1 MRIFPM
7 HVLIVGAGDVGSNIA
22 RDLADSH
29 SVEVID
35 SDAERVDALT
45 SDLISSG
52 VVGDG
57 RSVQVLKEADLS
69 EADIVVAATDSDAA
83 NVMVCNAAKEASD
96 PHTLARVKDV
106 GLYRAW
112 QSFDRGLGV
121 DSMLCIDL
129 LSAERLVQAVALP
142 GAKAVDSFADE
153 AAEVAEFDIG
163 ENTPVTGRTVVEA
176 DQYPSV
182 TFAAII
188 REGELLIPKGET
200 VIKAGDCLVV
210 IGSTRGVS
218 NFAEDVSDG
227 PSLRPDDD
235 IVIAGGD
242 TLGYHVARLF
252 EERGFAPNVVERNSE
267 RGTWLANQLG
277 VSNIVEADAT
287 NVEGFAREHLTEADL
302 LVGTV
307 DDDTNYLLAKLAREL
322 GVTKTV
328 EVVDDPQVIELF
340 ESTGLDVV
348 IHPQD
353 IVAGEILQTIYEGGA
368 EKVAVLEHNEAEV
381 LEIVVDEDSLLAG
394 STIQGIDDK
403 LPEEFVVGA
412 LIRGGTLRTPRG
424 GTVIQTGDRV
434 IAFMATDVAEE
445 ISAHL

>member
-1 MRIFPM
+1 M
-7 HVLIVGAGDVGSNIA
+7 HILIVGAGDVGTNIA
-22 RDLADSH
+22 RDLANSH
-29 SVEVID
+29 TVKVID
-35 SDAERVDALT
+35 KDSDRIETLTSALT
-45 SDLISSG
+45 ISG

-57 RSVQVLKEADLS
+57 RSVQTLQEAELPK
-69 EADIVVAATDSDAA
+69 ADMVVAATDSDAA
-83 NVMVCNAAKEASD
+83 NVMVCNAAKEADD
-96 PHTLARVKDV
+96 PHTIARVKDV

-112 QSFDRGLGV
+112 QSFERGLGV

-129 LSAERLVQAVALP
+129 LAAKALIEAVALP
-142 GAKAVDSFADE
+142 GAKAVDTFADG
-153 AAEVAEFDIG
+153 AAEVAEFDIE

-188 REGELLIPKGET
+188 REEEFLIPKGDT
-200 VIKAGDCLVV
+200 VINAGDCLVV
-210 IGSTRGVS
+210 IGSTHGVS
-218 NFAEDVSDG
+218 RFAEDVSDG
-227 PSLRPDDD
+227 PSLKPDDN

-242 TLGYHVARLF
+242 TLGYHIARLF
-252 EERGFAPNVVERNSE
+252 EEREFAPEVVERDPE
-267 RGTWLANQLG
+267 RVTWLANQLG
-277 VSNIVEADAT
+277 ASNVVEADAT
-287 NVEGFAREHLTEADL
+287 DVEGFAREHLTGADL

-322 GVTKTV
+322 GVRKTV
-328 EVVDDPQVIELF
+328 EVVDNPQVIELF

-353 IVAGEILQTIYEGGA
+353 IVAGEMLQTIYKGGT
-368 EKVAVLEHNEAEV
+368 EKVAVLEHDEAEV
-381 LEIVVDEDSLLAG
+381 LEIVVDEESLLAG
-394 STIQGIDDK
+394 STIRGIDDK

-434 IAFMATDVAEE
+434 IAFMSTDVVDE
-445 ISAHL
+445 ISDRL